1 MPVIDADINILCWL
15 NSNLVLETLSD
26 YYTDDCMYL
35 FPFSQTQCEQ
45 LKIQEILKT
54 TCVVRCNISV
64 FMLVFGC
71 CHLQVDQEVAT
82 WAADETTPTLE

>member
-35 FPFSQTQCEQ
+35 FPFSRTQCEQ

-54 TCVVRCNISV
+54 T
-64 FMLVFGC
+64 
-71 CHLQVDQEVAT
+71 
-82 WAADETTPTLE
+82 